1 MIVLFCLCYKQLPVT
16 YLTLRYDIAKELN
29 LDPVRDAKELDKF
42 LSTVDEDGDWSKDD
56 PKERGYLA
64 MGLKRY
70 KVNWSDT
77 LVRTQDIDVMQESI
91 VNQTNSSASSSMQSL
106 GMGAAVIKIE
116 YEAWQNLQ
124 NNIKK
129 AMDFQERGLNKAI
142 GECKKLVASLAA
154 LVQSSPDLKV
164 TCHCLRVVQ
173 TCGFCFVWFNFWL

>member
-1 MIVLFCLCYKQLPVT
+1 M
-16 YLTLRYDIAKELN
+16 
-29 LDPVRDAKELDKF
+29 DPVRDAKELDKF